1 MKGKKRVLS
10 AVLAATMLVTSL
22 SAGLSA
28 LAAETNENPYQTLAE
43 ALKNETVAETS
54 RYSTSGYVT
63 TVDDPTGEIEAAA
76 DAFWAVATKEASDNG
91 MIHMETDRWDDK
103 GLLEYDHSAAG
114 VAKLVK
120 ANLNAYLTAEE
131 MAQYN
136 VSAVID
142 KFVGGMTSN
151 NRTSSKVDDEKGPGN
166 RTYQLVLHRDMTSQ
180 LLQYDTVADLPDTL
194 NGTVTY
200 TWYHWQGADE
210 YEETGSLW
218 WKEQK
223 GYWYNYLH
231 WVGDESNSMKPVES
245 DADSTAVDQLRAFA
259 AYFTDDLLKTDLD
272 AMEPEALAQLVE
284 ENQAAIDACSLWG
297 NDKVMT
303 HFFNKDAIQD
313 FVNNAKAKVDLAYA
327 REYANEAKEL
337 MANDPANMEP
347 QALIDLDKQLDELC
361 AKFDTVAEDARD
373 QALTEV
379 ELTWDMVRAYI
390 SEVKVQVDV
399 DKLEGYKAVIDE
411 IVNNLPED
419 LTTIEDGTALQ
430 ADYAQLTT
438 QMALVNDCRADAIA
452 LVFTEGTDYVTAA
465 IDRLNIEL
473 QRRELLNDALGFGA
487 YFEPKMDDD
496 LTAVATDELIDN
508 YRTPD
513 LAEFAKV
520 QKYEPEA
527 LDAVYGEGWYA
538 SVEAYIASIDATLTA
553 RVEAQIDEAVNNYQE
568 FGQITIRNYRT
579 VQEAIGGVED
589 RIIKLIGLSDE
600 YQAKYD
606 QFSAYSEELKE
617 FEESKGLNGWVK
629 TDVEYPT
636 RESMPGDIAR
646 GEDEQYEVTEDK
658 VNQVISSLDGLMSN
672 EDIIPLL
679 ESFGVS
685 GLVGETLKAA
695 ITNLI
700 DGNLYTDK
708 MVNTIMT
715 TVYGKLVDI
724 INGLPLDDYQGLL
737 DLLDSVG
744 LGLFDLLDKIGVRL
758 YPKNVADSLNGNY
771 PAVIEALKSAGEDW
785 SKFNVNGDVS
795 WGVHDRDSF
804 VKAVSYSLCGLQDVL
819 RTVLTDKPLQK
830 NPVLNAHVNI
840 AAMDVYGNLIL
851 PIFELLGVDGVTSSE
866 DYNSKQWSHEL
877 LPPILNP
884 LLDLVEGLVDAPVS
898 TLLELLPKLAYLMEF
913 DQITGWLQGISISGR
928 IYLDLGIFGESELVN
943 LGTILEDQLGSNNLY
958 GILKSALPAFDLTA
972 LGDINKLV
980 PEILKLAGVDT
991 NLVLPTIDQ
1000 AYLASLGTLEK
1011 SDNGNILYTTDKPAV
1026 LVSVLRYVLNMVGD
1040 QDFMDSLF
1048 ALIGKLTGAEINLGD
1063 DVMNILKGLGDN
1075 PDGVICALTELFV
1088 PYENGYAATP
1098 YQPEGENSE
1107 ALNPVTY
1114 SDDWT
1119 QDQAQYLADNF
1130 DEFVDDMMLILGGS
1144 GTPTLSELIR
1154 SYIADQFYTNETITS
1169 LVLTV
1174 KNLIDGIGIDVAP
1187 ILSLVGV
1194 SLDSWQDVTEGYDWG
1209 VTPGDTASFANGLK
1223 EALEPFAPIAA
1234 TLLSGEKDLSIL
1246 GTVTLKSYP
1255 GYANGIIP
1263 LLENLGCADADIMS
1277 AAEYQGLAA
1286 NGNYDQMI
1294 SAIIN
1299 PILNLVD
1306 RVYENPIDT
1315 LMEILPNLLY
1325 FIHNGGLQACVEN
1338 TAQSVFVLLDTV
1350 RPVYDLNFSLDL
1362 DLEQILVDLVAGLE
1376 IDGQPLNLKIP
1387 FLSDLSLLATG
1398 TIEVYTSKSGAESK
1412 RLVVENEAD
1421 FVTALLRNVVELL
1434 FYEDNLNTIGDLI
1447 ANATGLDATVKE
1459 NLQKIINVFAKLYHQ
1474 NNGVDKILHA
1484 AYVIFKG
1491 ADQAAGGSIAAIKD
1505 FNERWSAI
1513 FDQMYQSGGFLQDF
1527 AEWADEVLDFLSFGA
1542 INGDGVGTNG
1552 LVDFFDR
1559 LVAFFQGRVTDVSIN
1574 RTSADMLVGGQTTLS
1589 LSFKPVTVKNKNVT
1603 WSSSKPS
1610 VATVENGVVTA
1621 VGVGDVEIKATTED
1635 GGFTV
1640 SCVVRVRADKTELK
1654 AAIDRV
1660 ESLGLTGD
1668 QAYYMNMYLTP
1679 AKEAFEAEYAS
1690 QERVDLSC
1698 ESLLIA
1704 LDSIDLGTKVDSV
1717 VITQNGSPVG
1727 ETVYQKVKW
1736 TKKWNSTPVTLGIQI
1751 NGGELN
1757 QDNVRSITWQYAD
1770 WSVNK
1775 PEADIEAAA
1784 DGMSALIRA
1793 KNSVIGAHSC
1803 WIQVTVE
1810 DNYGNTVTSNPV
1822 KVRFYNYDWQK

>member
-28 LAAETNENPYQTLAE
+28 LAAETNEDPYQTLAD
-43 ALKNETVAETS
+43 ALQADGVKNAAWGSEGSDPSGVMTVVE
-54 RYSTSGYVT
+54 
-63 TVDDPTGEIEAAA
+63 DPTGEIETAAE
-76 DAFWAVATKEASDNG
+76 AFWAVVQEVAPNHDGTDPDKKEGRNYYSAYGMVQEILETLQNSYGVTGDAFSDATTVL
-91 MIHMETDRWDDK
+91 H
-103 GLLEYDHSAAG
+103 
-114 VAKLVK
+114 
-120 ANLNAYLTAEE
+120 
-131 MAQYN
+131 
-136 VSAVID
+136 
-142 KFVGGMTSN
+142 KFVGDFPSDANYVVNKTWSDPALDPGTYGLRIVYDMDDLLLSMDPDV
-151 NRTSSKVDDEKGPGN
+151 SK
-166 RTYQLVLHRDMTSQ
+166 
-180 LLQYDTVADLPDTL
+180 LPDTI
-194 NGTVTY
+194 N
-200 TWYHWQGADE
+200 
-210 YEETGSLW
+210 
-218 WKEQK
+218 
-223 GYWYNYLH
+223 
-231 WVGDESNSMKPVES
+231 
-245 DADSTAVDQLRAFA
+245 TAVEYTYSHDVQRWNSGFAGANHNAFHYLRENGWSKADAGANTEIPAALKAFGA
-259 AYFTDDLLKTDLD
+259 FFDKHLDDNLD
-272 AMEPEALAQLVE
+272 AMTGEDLQALRDDAQAQVDALAALG
-284 ENQAAIDACSLWG
+284 LWG
-297 NDKVMT
+297 NDDVMNY
-303 HFFNKDAIQD
+303 FFDKDAIQT
-313 FVNNAKAKVDLAYA
+313 FINTVKTKVDLAYA
-327 REYANEAKEL
+327 REYANEAKKL
-337 MANDPANMEP
+337 MVNDPANMEP

-361 AKFDTVAEDARD
+361 AKFDTVTADARD

-379 ELTWDMVRAYI
+379 ELTWDMVQAYI

-411 IVNNLPED
+411 IVNDLPED
-419 LTTIEDGTALQ
+419 LTTIEDGAALQ
-430 ADYAQLTT
+430 ADYAQLTA

-520 QKYEPEA
+520 QEYEPEA
-527 LDAVYGEGWYA
+527 LDAVYGKGWYA

-568 FGQITIRNYRT
+568 FGKITIRNYRT

-589 RIIKLIGLSDE
+589 RIIELLSLSDE

-606 QFSAYSEELKE
+606 KFSDYSQELKE
-617 FEESKGLNGWVK
+617 FEESKGLSGWVK

-646 GEDEQYEVTEDK
+646 GEDEQYQVTEDK
-658 VNQVISSLDGLMSN
+658 VNQVIGSLDGLMSN

-685 GLVGETLKAA
+685 GLNGATVSEAIKNLINDNLYTDATVNAVVTAIYPMLLKTLQELDIGDMQWLLDVLDRIGLDIVGLVEDVGIKLYPSSVA
-695 ITNLI
+695 NLI
-700 DGNLYTDK
+700 DGNRHPEAKTALQNAGTNWDAYDDTVTWNVTD
-708 MVNTIMT
+708 
-715 TVYGKLVDI
+715 
-724 INGLPLDDYQGLL
+724 
-737 DLLDSVG
+737 
-744 LGLFDLLDKIGVRL
+744 
-758 YPKNVADSLNGNY
+758 A
-771 PAVIEALKSAGEDW
+771 E
-785 SKFNVNGDVS
+785 
-795 WGVHDRDSF
+795 SF
-804 VKAVSYSLCGLQDVL
+804 AYAVSDALSGFEAVL
-819 RTVLTDKPLQK
+819 KTVLTDKDFRYEKKVIINVLTLDLDAMNVYSKDALPL
-830 NPVLNAHVNI
+830 L
-840 AAMDVYGNLIL
+840 
-851 PIFELLGVDGVTSSE
+851 ELLGCENLMSVEEYNTKTTAE
-866 DYNSKQWSHEL
+866 DLLVPIL
-877 LPPILNP
+877 LPLLN
-884 LLDLVEGLVDAPVS
+884 LIDTVAENPVS
-898 TLLELLPKLAYLMEF
+898 SLLELLPKLSYLMEF
-913 DQITGWLQGISISGR
+913 DLIKSHLENIKIDGWIWAIFNAINQS
-928 IYLDLGIFGESELVN
+928 LGSLLEES
-943 LGTILEDQLGSNNLY
+943 LGSNNLY
-958 GILKSALPAFDLTA
+958 GILSSVLSNPELELPFEIDLNALSDV
-972 LGDINKLV
+972 NKLIEMV
-980 PEILKLAGVDT
+980 LGMVAPDT

-1000 AYLASLGTLEK
+1000 AYLASLGTLEQ
-1011 SDNGNILYTTDKPAV
+1011 SNNGNILYTADKPAV

-1040 QDFMDSLF
+1040 QGFMDSLF
-1048 ALIGKLTGAEINLGD
+1048 ALIGKLTGTEINLGD

-1088 PYENGYAATP
+1088 PYEGEQGNGYAATP
-1098 YQPEGENSE
+1098 YQPEGEDGE

-1130 DEFVDDMMLILGGS
+1130 DEFVDDIMLILGGS
-1144 GTPTLSELIR
+1144 GTPTLGGLIR
-1154 SYIADQFYTNETITS
+1154 SYIADQFYTNDTVNTLVITIRDA
-1169 LVLTV
+1169 LG
-1174 KNLIDGIGIDVAP
+1174 GIGIDLAP
-1187 ILSLVGV
+1187 ILDL
-1194 SLDSWQDVTEGYDWG
+1194 LDVDLSSWNDVTESTNWG
-1209 VTPGDTASFANGLK
+1209 VAPGDSVTFGAALSRAL
-1223 EALEPFAPIAA
+1223 APLEPLVSYIM
-1234 TLLSGEKDLSIL
+1234 TGEDISIL
-1246 GTVTLKSYP
+1246 GTVTLK
-1255 GYANGIIP
+1255 GYNGYQNGIIP
-1263 LLENLGCADADIMS
+1263 LLENLGCKENLIMS
-1277 AAEYQGLAA
+1277 YDEYVSRVNWNQSSS
-1286 NGNYDQMI
+1286 I
-1294 SAIIN
+1294 SAILT
-1299 PILNLVD
+1299 PILDLVD
-1306 RVYENPIDT
+1306 RIYANPIDT

-1398 TIEVYTSKSGAESK
+1398 TVEEYTSKSGVVSK
-1412 RLVVENEAD
+1412 HLVVENEAD

-1459 NLQKIINVFAKLYHQ
+1459 NLQKIINVFAELYHQ

-1668 QAYYMNMYLTP
+1668 HAYYMNMYLTP

-1704 LDSIDLGTKVDSV
+1704 LDSINLGTKVDSV

-1736 TKKWNSTPVTLGIQI
+1736 TKKWNSTPVTLGVQI

>member
-28 LAAETNENPYQTLAE
+28 LAAETNEDPYQTLVDALQADGVQNAE
-43 ALKNETVAETS
+43 WPSEDTS
-54 RYSTSGYVT
+54 KYFYSVE
-63 TVDDPTGEIEAAA
+63 DPTGDIEKAAE
-76 DAFWAVATKEASDNG
+76 AFWAVATEEAPNHAKKEGDVPTNTVSGVRDVVLEKLQQDPYNVTGDQLTVATNALKVFTGYMNG
-91 MIHMETDRWDDK
+91 ANKNTGTIFGAPDEPQERTYGVKIIRDLDRVLMSYSKVEDLPEELPLSVSYEWHHGRQEFKEGGFVKTYCANNYLKPESEGGWNRTETDVNTEIPAALKAFGAFFDK
-103 GLLEYDHSAAG
+103 HL
-114 VAKLVK
+114 
-120 ANLNAYLTAEE
+120 
-131 MAQYN
+131 
-136 VSAVID
+136 
-142 KFVGGMTSN
+142 
-151 NRTSSKVDDEKGPGN
+151 DE
-166 RTYQLVLHRDMTSQ
+166 
-180 LLQYDTVADLPDTL
+180 
-194 NGTVTY
+194 
-200 TWYHWQGADE
+200 
-210 YEETGSLW
+210 
-218 WKEQK
+218 
-223 GYWYNYLH
+223 
-231 WVGDESNSMKPVES
+231 
-245 DADSTAVDQLRAFA
+245 
-259 AYFTDDLLKTDLD
+259 DLD
-272 AMEPEALAQLVE
+272 ALTGDELRKIYDKSMEQVDALAALGLWDNDEV
-284 ENQAAIDACSLWG
+284 ID
-297 NDKVMT
+297 
-303 HFFNKDAIQD
+303 HFFGKDAIQD
-313 FVNNAKAKVDLAYA
+313 FINSVEVKVDIAYA
-327 REYANEAKEL
+327 REYVSAIQEL
-337 MANDPANMEP
+337 MKADVGTLELDALNELYTQLNEQVDNLNGCLNGAR
-347 QALIDLDKQLDELC
+347 QAALDE
-361 AKFDTVAEDARD
+361 AG
-373 QALTEV
+373 LTMEQ
-379 ELTWDMVRAYI
+379 I
-390 SEVKVQVDV
+390 
-399 DKLEGYKAVIDE
+399 
-411 IVNNLPED
+411 
-419 LTTIEDGTALQ
+419 
-430 ADYAQLTT
+430 
-438 QMALVNDCRADAIA
+438 
-452 LVFTEGTDYVTAA
+452 
-465 IDRLNIEL
+465 
-473 QRRELLNDALGFGA
+473 
-487 YFEPKMDDD
+487 
-496 LTAVATDELIDN
+496 
-508 YRTPD
+508 
-513 LAEFAKV
+513 
-520 QKYEPEA
+520 
-527 LDAVYGEGWYA
+527 
-538 SVEAYIASIDATLTA
+538 EAYIASVNEEIEVKYLTEWKTAVDDLTQIDLSTSDADLLISVYANTSEYLTLINACTPEAIARVFAEGTEYIKTFIGTVYARLGDFTDKQAIADDIMGYYTYFNFKELGQDLTA
-553 RVEAQIDEAVNNYQE
+553 LETEALIDKFGEANQKLGALNATYGKDFIEKVFGKKYDDIVAYVERIRQTLIDRLDAQLDDAIGKYEEYN
-568 FGQITIRNYRT
+568 GITILNYKK
-579 VQEAIGGVED
+579 VNAAIGSVERTIATVEGLQVPED
-589 RIIKLIGLSDE
+589 VQTKLARLDPMLEEYEKFLETKGLSSW
-600 YQAKYD
+600 Q
-606 QFSAYSEELKE
+606 
-617 FEESKGLNGWVK
+617 K
-629 TDVEYPT
+629 TEIEYPT

-646 GEDEQYEVTEDK
+646 GEDEQYQVTEDK
-658 VNQVISSLDGLMSN
+658 VNQVIGSLDGLMSN

-685 GLVGETLKAA
+685 GLNGATVSEAIKNLINDNLYTDATVNAVVTAIYPMLLKTLQELDIGDMQWLLDVLDRIGLDIVGLVEDVGIKLYPSSVA
-695 ITNLI
+695 NLI
-700 DGNLYTDK
+700 DGNRHPEAKTALQNAGTNWDAYDDTVTWNVTD
-708 MVNTIMT
+708 
-715 TVYGKLVDI
+715 
-724 INGLPLDDYQGLL
+724 
-737 DLLDSVG
+737 
-744 LGLFDLLDKIGVRL
+744 
-758 YPKNVADSLNGNY
+758 A
-771 PAVIEALKSAGEDW
+771 E
-785 SKFNVNGDVS
+785 
-795 WGVHDRDSF
+795 SF
-804 VKAVSYSLCGLQDVL
+804 AYAVSDALSGFEAVL
-819 RTVLTDKPLQK
+819 KTVLTDKDFRYEKKVIINVLTLDLDAMNVYSKDALPL
-830 NPVLNAHVNI
+830 L
-840 AAMDVYGNLIL
+840 
-851 PIFELLGVDGVTSSE
+851 ELLGCENLMSVEEYNTKTTAE
-866 DYNSKQWSHEL
+866 DLLVPIL
-877 LPPILNP
+877 LPLLN
-884 LLDLVEGLVDAPVS
+884 LIDTVAENPVS
-898 TLLELLPKLAYLMEF
+898 SLLELLPKLSYLMEF
-913 DQITGWLQGISISGR
+913 DLIKSHLENIKIDGWIWAIFNAIDQS
-928 IYLDLGIFGESELVN
+928 LGSLLEES
-943 LGTILEDQLGSNNLY
+943 LGSNNLY
-958 GILKSALPAFDLTA
+958 GILSSVLSNPELELPFEIDLNALSDV
-972 LGDINKLV
+972 NKLIEMV
-980 PEILKLAGVDT
+980 LGMVAPDT

-1000 AYLASLGTLEK
+1000 AYLASLGELK
-1011 SDNGNILYTTDKPAV
+1011 QSDNGNILYTADKPAV

-1040 QDFMDSLF
+1040 QDFMNSLF
-1048 ALIGKLTGAEINLGD
+1048 ALIGKLTGTEINLGD

-1088 PYENGYAATP
+1088 PYEGEQGNGYAATP
-1098 YQPEGENSE
+1098 YQPEGEDGE

-1114 SDDWT
+1114 SEDWT

-1130 DEFVDDMMLILGGS
+1130 DEFVDDIMLILGGS
-1144 GTPTLSELIR
+1144 GTPTLGGLIR
-1154 SYIADQFYTNETITS
+1154 SYIADQFYTNDTVNTLVITIRDA
-1169 LVLTV
+1169 LG
-1174 KNLIDGIGIDVAP
+1174 GIGIDLAP
-1187 ILSLVGV
+1187 ILDL
-1194 SLDSWQDVTEGYDWG
+1194 LDVDLSSWNDVTESTNWG
-1209 VTPGDTASFANGLK
+1209 VAPGDSVTFGAALSRAL
-1223 EALEPFAPIAA
+1223 APLEPLVSYIM
-1234 TLLSGEKDLSIL
+1234 TGEDISIL
-1246 GTVTLKSYP
+1246 GTVTLK
-1255 GYANGIIP
+1255 GYNGYQNGIIP
-1263 LLENLGCADADIMS
+1263 LLENLGCKENLILPYD
-1277 AAEYQGLAA
+1277 EYVSRVDWNQSSS
-1286 NGNYDQMI
+1286 I
-1294 SAIIN
+1294 SAILT
-1299 PILNLVD
+1299 PILDLVD
-1306 RVYENPIDT
+1306 RIYANPIDT

-1398 TIEVYTSKSGAESK
+1398 TVEEYTSKSGTVSK
-1412 RLVVENEAD
+1412 HLVVENEAD

-1447 ANATGLDATVKE
+1447 ANATGLDANVKE
-1459 NLQKIINVFAKLYHQ
+1459 NLQKIINVFAELYHQ

-1668 QAYYMNMYLTP
+1668 HAYYMNMYLTP

-1704 LDSIDLGTKVDSV
+1704 LDSINLGTKVDSV

-1736 TKKWNSTPVTLGIQI
+1736 TKKWNSTPVTLGVQI
-1751 NGGELN
+1751 NGGKLN

>member
-28 LAAETNENPYQTLAE
+28 LAAETNEDPYQTLAD
-43 ALKNETVAETS
+43 ALQADGVKNAAWGSEGSDPSGVMTVVE
-54 RYSTSGYVT
+54 
-63 TVDDPTGEIEAAA
+63 DPTGEIETAAE
-76 DAFWAVATKEASDNG
+76 AFWAVVQEVAPKHAGEDPDPKQGNNYYTAYGMVQEILETLQSSSYGVTGDALSDATTVL
-91 MIHMETDRWDDK
+91 H
-103 GLLEYDHSAAG
+103 
-114 VAKLVK
+114 
-120 ANLNAYLTAEE
+120 
-131 MAQYN
+131 
-136 VSAVID
+136 
-142 KFVGGMTSN
+142 KFVGDFPSN
-151 NRTSSKVDDEKGPGN
+151 ANFVHKWLGEPSLNSGTYGLRIKRSIDDVLLSLDRDVEKIPE
-166 RTYQLVLHRDMTSQ
+166 VI
-180 LLQYDTVADLPDTL
+180 
-194 NGTVTY
+194 Y
-200 TWYHWQGADE
+200 TAKE
-210 YEETGSLW
+210 YT
-218 WKEQK
+218 
-223 GYWYNYLH
+223 YLH
-231 WVGDESNSMKPVES
+231 NAQGPWWGGMNQNKMHYLREDGWSKA
-245 DADSTAVDQLRAFA
+245 DAGANTEIPAALKAFGA
-259 AYFTDDLLKTDLD
+259 FFAEHLDDNLDAMTGDDLL
-272 AMEPEALAQLVE
+272 ALRDNAQAQVDTLAE
-284 ENQAAIDACSLWG
+284 LGLWG
-297 NDKVMT
+297 NDDVMN
-303 HFFNKDAIQD
+303 HFFDKDAIQD
-313 FVNNAKAKVDLAYA
+313 FINSVKTKVDIAYA
-327 REYANEAKEL
+327 REYVDQFQKL
-337 MANDPANMEP
+337 MANDPAKMEHD
-347 QALIDLDKQLDELC
+347 ALTQLYTQLTDLRTSFQGLT
-361 AKFDTVAEDARD
+361 ADA
-373 QALTEV
+373 QNTALTEAG
-379 ELTWDMVRAYI
+379 LTWDEINAYI
-390 SEVKVQVDV
+390 ASVNEEIEVDN
-399 DKLEGYKAVIDE
+399 LEGYKSNVDAVIDE
-411 IVNNLPED
+411 MPED
-419 LTTIEDGTALQ
+419 LKTATDDQLQGAFAKATEWWAVIEPASQGAKDRVFGEEGTAYITDFIQ
-430 ADYAQLTT
+430 AVQVE
-438 QMALVNDCRADAIA
+438 M
-452 LVFTEGTDYVTAA
+452 
-465 IDRLNIEL
+465 DRRVLD
-473 QRRELLNDALGFGA
+473 RDALGFGA
-487 YFEPKMDDD
+487 YFRPKMETNLTTVGTNDLITWRTDDK
-496 LTAVATDELIDN
+496 
-508 YRTPD
+508 
-513 LAEFAKV
+513 AEFAKM
-520 QKYEPEA
+520 QEYEPEA
-527 LDAVYGEGWYA
+527 IDLVYGEGWYA

-568 FGQITIRNYRT
+568 FGQITILNYKEFKAAYDGIET
-579 VQEAIGGVED
+579 EILKVIS
-589 RIIKLIGLSDE
+589 LSEE
-600 YQAKYD
+600 YQTKYESL
-606 QFSAYSEELKE
+606 QPMLEQYTAFV
-617 FEESKGLNGWVK
+617 ESKGMDGWQK
-629 TDVEYPT
+629 TEVEYPT
-636 RESMPGDIAR
+636 RESMSGDIAR
-646 GEDEQYEVTEDK
+646 GEDEQYKVTADK
-658 VNQVISSLDGLMSN
+658 VNQVIGSLDGLMSN

-715 TVYGKLVDI
+715 TVYGKLVDA
-724 INGLPLDDYQGLL
+724 INGLDLGNLDTLMDVL
-737 DLLDSVG
+737 DWLG
-744 LGLFDLLDKIGVRL
+744 LGIFDLMGELGVYV
-758 YPKNVADSLNGNY
+758 YPKDVAMALNGSY
-771 PAVIEALKSAGEDW
+771 PEVISALNAAGEDW

-804 VKAVSYSLCGLQDVL
+804 VEALGHSLCGLQTVLDVVLTNRPLSTTVALIAKVNVPAMNVYEKDVL
-819 RTVLTDKPLQK
+819 PL
-830 NPVLNAHVNI
+830 L
-840 AAMDVYGNLIL
+840 
-851 PIFELLGVDGVTSSE
+851 ELLGCKNLMSVA
-866 DYNSKQWSHEL
+866 DYNNQQPWSQEL
-877 LPPILNP
+877 LRPILNP
-884 LLDLVEGLVDAPVS
+884 LLDFVEGLVDAPVS
-898 TLLELLPKLAYLMEF
+898 TLLELLPKLAYMMEF
-913 DQITGWLQGISISGR
+913 DSITTHLENIAINGSID
-928 IYLDLGIFGESELVN
+928 IVIKKVDLAE
-943 LGTILEDQLGSNNLY
+943 ILASALGSNNLY

-1000 AYLASLGTLEK
+1000 AYLASLGTPEQ
-1011 SDNGNILYTTDKPAV
+1011 SANGNILYTTDKPAV

-1040 QDFMDSLF
+1040 QEFMDSLF

-1098 YQPEGENSE
+1098 YQPKGENGE

-1277 AAEYQGLAA
+1277 AAEYQELAA
-1286 NGNYDQMI
+1286 TGNYDQMI

-1736 TKKWNSTPVTLGIQI
+1736 TKKWNSTPVTLGVQI
-1751 NGGELN
+1751 NDGELN